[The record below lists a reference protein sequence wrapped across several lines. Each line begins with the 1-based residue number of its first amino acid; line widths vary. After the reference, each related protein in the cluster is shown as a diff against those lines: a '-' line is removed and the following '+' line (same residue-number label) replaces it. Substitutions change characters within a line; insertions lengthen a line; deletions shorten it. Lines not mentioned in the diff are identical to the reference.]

1 MKLESY
7 HHMDEKK
14 IVIHQP
20 YYLGY
25 PGFFHKLSLCDTFV
39 IMDNTQYDKRFT
51 NRNKIV
57 TNNDWTWITVP
68 IDKTHKFS
76 KNMFVEINNDIDWK
90 TSHWKKIFHS
100 YKNAP
105 FFSIYEEFFKKI
117 YEKNWDFLFDLDFE
131 IITQIIDW
139 LEIDIEIIR
148 ESELSIHS
156 ESTQKLIDISKKLD
170 GHVYISGIGGKNY
183 LKEELFEKSNLK
195 LIYQNYSHPK
205 YPQRMT
211 ENFIP
216 DLSIIDML
224 FNIGPKSS
232 KLIKGEI
239 SYD

>member
-1 MKLESY
+1 MK
-7 HHMDEKK
+7 
-14 IVIHQP
+14 VAIHQP
-20 YYLGY
+20 NYLPY
-25 PGFFHKLSLCDTFV
+25 SGFFHKLSLVDTLV
-39 IMDNTQYDKRFT
+39 LMDNTQYDKKFT
-51 NRNKIV
+51 NRNKIIV
-57 TNNDWTWITVP
+57 PNGWIWISVP
-68 IDKTHKFS
+68 IKKEHKFS
-76 KNMFVEINNDIDWK
+76 PNRIVEINNDIDWK